1 MEPALTEGEPNHPEG
16 KRKMG
21 ILEKHNFLERIRKLV
36 GIMAMVAIILSI
48 SVGAAYAA
56 MPESDSGDI
65 GIQPT
70 FETGYEKEINTYR
83 EEKIEEIPFKTL
95 YQYSAS
101 LASGETEVKVKG
113 ETGTKRVVGIVVTEN
128 GEIVERQEISTE
140 MLKAP
145 KDEVILV
152 GSFSDI
158 PDANYDFPPVLSV
171 NDVSYD
177 ASVYTSLKPNY
188 TEKTKGGDEVVE
200 YALQFLGNPYVWG
213 GTSLTNGTDCSGF
226 VYSVFN
232 SLGYDVPR
240 LGVENYYP
248 ISVDEMLPGD
258 VISYPDHYA
267 IYIGGGL
274 EVGALNSSKGICIT
288 PVGYVGEGYV
298 AVRIAN

>member
-1 MEPALTEGEPNHPEG
+1 
-16 KRKMG
+16 MG
-21 ILEKHNFLERIRKLV
+21 ILEKHNFRERVRKLIGV
-36 GIMAMVAIILSI
+36 MAMVAIILSI
-48 SVGAAYAA
+48 SVGAVYAA
-56 MPESDSGDI
+56 QPESDPGDR
-65 GIQPT
+65 GLPAYS
-70 FETGYEKEINTYR
+70 ETGYEKEINTYR

-95 YQYSAS
+95 YQYSSS
-101 LASGETEVKVKG
+101 LTSGETQVKVKG
-113 ETGTKRVVGIVVTEN
+113 ETGTKRVVGIVVTED
-128 GEIVERQEISTE
+128 GEVVERKEISSE
-140 MLKAP
+140 MLKTP
-145 KDEVILV
+145 KNEVILV

-158 PDANYDFPPVLSV
+158 PNADYEFPPILSV

-177 ASVYTSLKPNY
+177 ASVYTGLKSQY
-188 TEKTKGGDEVVE
+188 TDRTKGGDEVVE

-240 LGVENYYP
+240 LGVEYYYP
-248 ISVDEMLPGD
+248 VSVDEMLPGD

-298 AVRIAN
+298 AVRIAD